1 MTKGITYKTSGVDID
16 KANRFV
22 DGIKVMSKV
31 TANDGVMSRPG
42 SFGSL
47 FSFDAK
53 KYKNPVLVSSTDGV
67 GTKLLVANLIGKH
80 DKVGIDLVAMNVNDV
95 LCTGAKPLF
104 FLDYIACGTLDRR
117 VLNNVMKGIVEGCRQ
132 AGCALIGGE
141 TAEMPGMYKGK
152 DYDLA
157 GFTVG
162 VVESEKLLDGSKIRY
177 GDQVIGLSSSGI
189 HSNGYS
195 LVRKVLSTAEQ
206 KKYAKVLLEPTR
218 IYVKDVLGLL
228 EKFEVHCMAHITGG
242 AFYEKLTKVLPKGL
256 CFSIQKKSWRIP
268 RIFQLIQDKGNV
280 PEHDMYKTFN
290 MGIGFAIVVP
300 AKDVV
305 SIQAFFR
312 QQDVQSFVIGEVV
325 QDGKQ
330 KVIFC

>member
-1 MTKGITYKTSGVDID
+1 MTKGITYKKSGVDID

-22 DGIKVMSKV
+22 DGIREMAQATVN
-31 TANDGVMSRPG
+31 ANVVSRPG
-42 SFGSL
+42 SFGAL
-47 FSFDAK
+47 YALDAQ

-95 LCTGAKPLF
+95 LCTGARPLF
-104 FLDYIACGTLDRR
+104 FLDYIACGELDRR
-117 VLNNVMKGIVEGCRQ
+117 IMNNVMKGIVEGCRQ

-162 VVESEKLLDGSKIRY
+162 VVEADRLLDGSRIHY
-177 GDQVIGLSSSGI
+177 GDKIIGLSSSGI

-195 LVRKVLSTAEQ
+195 LVRKVLSSAEQ
-206 KKYAKVLLEPTR
+206 RKYAKVLLEPTR
-218 IYVKDVLGLL
+218 IYVKEVLGVL
-228 EKFEVHCMAHITGG
+228 EKFDVHGMAHITGG

-256 CFSIQKKSWRIP
+256 CFSIDKKSWRVP

-290 MGIGFAIVVP
+290 MGIGFALVVSP
-300 AKDVV
+300 KDVV
-305 SIQAFFR
+305 PIQAFFR
-312 QQDVQSFVIGEVV
+312 RQEVESFVIGEVI
-325 QDGKQ
+325 QDSKN
-330 KVIFC
+330 KITFL

>member
-1 MTKGITYKTSGVDID
+1 MTKGITYKKSGVDID

-22 DGIKVMSKV
+22 DGIKQMAKTTSN
-31 TANDGVMSRPG
+31 AGVLSRPG
-42 SFGSL
+42 SFGAL
-47 FSFDAK
+47 YALDIQ

-67 GTKLLVANLIGKH
+67 GTKLLIANLIGKH

-95 LCTGAKPLF
+95 LCTGARPLF
-104 FLDYIACGTLDRR
+104 FLDYLACGNLDRR
-117 VLNNVMKGIVEGCRQ
+117 ILNNVMKGIVEGCRQ

-162 VVESEKLLDGSKIRY
+162 VVEADRLLDGSKIHY
-177 GDQVIGLSSSGI
+177 GDKIIGLSSSGI

-218 IYVKDVLGLL
+218 IYVKEVLGVL
-228 EKFEVHCMAHITGG
+228 EKFDVHGMAHITGG

-256 CFSIQKKSWRIP
+256 CFSIDKKSWRVP

-290 MGIGFAIVVP
+290 MGIGFALVVAP
-300 AKDVV
+300 KDVV
-305 SIQAFFR
+305 SIQALFR
-312 QQDVQSFVIGEVV
+312 QQEVESFVIGEVI
-325 QDGKQ
+325 QDSKQ
-330 KVIFC
+330 KIIFG

>member
-1 MTKGITYKTSGVDID
+1 M
-16 KANRFV
+16 R
-22 DGIKVMSKV
+22 
-31 TANDGVMSRPG
+31 
-42 SFGSL
+42 
-47 FSFDAK
+47 
-53 KYKNPVLVSSTDGV
+53 
-67 GTKLLVANLIGKH
+67 H
-80 DKVGIDLVAMNVNDV
+80 
-95 LCTGAKPLF
+95 KP
-104 FLDYIACGTLDRR
+104 
-117 VLNNVMKGIVEGCRQ
+117 Q
-132 AGCALIGGE
+132 
-141 TAEMPGMYKGK
+141 
-152 DYDLA
+152 DLA

-206 KKYAKVLLEPTR
+206 KKYAKILLEPTR

-228 EKFEVHCMAHITGG
+228 EKFEVHGMAHITGG

-312 QQDVQSFVIGEVV
+312 QQDVQSFVIGEVI
-325 QDGKQ
+325 QDAKQ